1 MTPEGKVRAPV
12 LRWAKKHGVLH
23 IRMHMGRGASAGWPD
38 DLFIKDRRSVW
49 IEFKRP
55 LKSPTPLQTRRIKE
69 LRAQGMVAGWHDNAD
84 TVIRELAYIFGLPTL

>member
-38 DLFIKDRRSVW
+38 DLFIKDGVAVW

-55 LKSPTPLQTRRIKE
+55 LETPTPLQTRRIKE
-69 LRAQGMVAGWHDNAD
+69 LRAHGVYAGWFDDASVA
-84 TVIRELAYIFGLPTL
+84 TAGLSALFRLPMT

>member
-38 DLFIKDRRSVW
+38 DLFIKDGRAVW

-55 LKSPTPLQTRRIKE
+55 GKAPTPLQTRRIEE
-69 LRAQGMVAGWHDNAD
+69 LRAAKAKAGWHDSAD
-84 TVIRELAYIFGLPTL
+84 AAISELGYIFGLPIL